1 MPYMPRES
9 TAAGTGTWTENGGT
23 AGRDAAVCCVPL
35 VVVLAGPRAED
46 GGRGGPLPCCVLYL
60 LCRCWCWCWP
70 GRGLKT
76 VAGAGRYP
84 AVCRVPLVVVLAGPG
99 RAVMRLVAADRRRQ
113 SVSGRSGQAA

>member
-35 VVVLAGPRAED
+35 VVVLAGP
-46 GGRGGPLPCCVLYL
+46 
-60 LCRCWCWCWP
+60 
-70 GRGLKT
+70 
-76 VAGAGRYP
+76 
-84 AVCRVPLVVVLAGPG
+84 G